1 MYRILVI
8 DCNNDL
14 LQLLEHCLK
23 LYAFHPLTANNFSDG
38 YRLACQELPDL
49 ILCTYEFSRLDGLE
63 LWQSLQNNSET
74 KKIPFLLMTYAGS
87 KNIHKLQLYFTENEI
102 IFKPFDTSTLIKA
115 IYSKLHLT
123 QLGVEQRYGQ
133 RADLVSKVEIEAE
146 KPCKF

>member
-74 KKIPFLLMTYAGS
+74 KKIPFLMMTYACS
-87 KNIHKLQLYFTENEI
+87 KHIPKLQLYLTENELI
-102 IFKPFDTSTLIKA
+102 LKPFNIPTLIET
-115 IYSKLHLT
+115 IYSKL
-123 QLGVEQRYGQ
+123 QLNQLRVEQKNGH
-133 RADLVSKVEIEAE
+133 RADLVPKVEIEAE
-146 KPCKF
+146 NPCKF